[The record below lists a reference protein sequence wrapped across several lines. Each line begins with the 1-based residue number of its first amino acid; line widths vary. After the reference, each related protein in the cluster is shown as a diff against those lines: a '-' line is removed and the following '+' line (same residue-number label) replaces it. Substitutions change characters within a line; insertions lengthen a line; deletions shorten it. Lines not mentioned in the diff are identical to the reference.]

1 MDKLDKGDKMDKG
14 KYWNY
19 AKIILIITIILRVG
33 LALMTHNAG
42 DGCWHLSAARFIA
55 LENEF
60 PLNEEIGRDYYPE
73 HLKQPFWAPP
83 VFHITAAGFYK
94 VFDVFNAGELGM
106 NLVSA
111 LFGSLSL
118 ILIYLIAKRLFDEK
132 IAFFSLVFLSFI
144 PIHMYYS
151 ALAHTEATLTF
162 FVLLSIYLMLKNKVV
177 ASSIFAGIAILT
189 KYNGLF
195 VVPVLLAI
203 LCINNKDKIVFVRNA
218 VVSGIISLGI
228 GGIWFVRN
236 WIFFKNPVFPFLE
249 SVLRGT
255 APAMGYTADVTNFLS
270 VDPYMKM
277 YFSLFGVP
285 LGDINSFFFF
295 DIPYIKVLIG
305 IWVIGTIIF
314 FLPIIIG
321 LLQSKLKDKRWQIIG
336 AWIISFAV
344 LGAAY
349 VLRIGQFD
357 SRHILPMIP
366 ALGILWA
373 IGIVWI
379 YRKIKF
385 KYIVTGILMLLII
398 GFVSGEVLKAGMVAR
413 AWNNYDDDFQWVKE
427 NTEKDSIFFFQRQ
440 CLTYNLDRYSTW
452 SIDKVEQRKGY
463 IWVQDEENIVGR
475 SLLANDFP
483 EDISSEY
490 EIVYENTRTA
500 TKIYKIV

>member
-1 MDKLDKGDKMDKG
+1 MGKE

-19 AKIILIITIILRVG
+19 AKIILIIAIILRIG

-55 LENEF
+55 VENEF

-73 HLKQPFWAPP
+73 HLRQPFWAPP
-83 VFHITAAGFYK
+83 IFHITAAGFYK
-94 VFDVFNAGELGM
+94 VFGVFGIGELGM

-111 LFGSLSL
+111 IFGSLSL
-118 ILIYLIAKRLFDEK
+118 LLIYLIARKLFDEK
-132 IAFFSLVFLSFI
+132 IAFISLVFLSFI
-144 PIHMYYS
+144 PIHLYYS

-195 VVPVLLAI
+195 VVPVLFGI
-203 LCINNKDKIVFVRNA
+203 LFINNKDKIVFFKKTA
-218 VVSGIISLGI
+218 VTGLISLGI

-236 WIFFKNPVFPFLE
+236 WIFFKNPVFPFME
-249 SVLRGT
+249 SVLRGSGQ
-255 APAMGYTADVTNFLS
+255 AMGYTADVTNFLS
-270 VDPYMKM
+270 IEPYMKM

-285 LGDINSFFFF
+285 LGDIKSFFFF
-295 DIPYIKVLIG
+295 DIPFIEILIG
-305 IWVIGTIIF
+305 IWMIGTIIF
-314 FLPIIIG
+314 FFPIIIG
-321 LLQSKLKDKRWQIIG
+321 LFKFRYSEKSGKILI
-336 AWIISFAV
+336 AWIISFMV

-349 VLRIGQFD
+349 ILRIGQFD

-379 YRKIKF
+379 YRKVKIRH
-385 KYIVTGILMLLII
+385 IIAGVLMLLII
-398 GFVSGEVLKAGMVAR
+398 GFVSGEIIKAGMVSM
-413 AWNNYDDDFQWVKE
+413 AWDNYEDDFNWVEE
-427 NTEKDSIFFFQRQ
+427 NTEKGSTFYFTEQ
-440 CLTYNLDRYSTW
+440 CLTYNIDRYTTW

-463 IWVQDEENIVGR
+463 IWVQDEESSVGR

-483 EDISSEY
+483 EDISSKY
-490 EIVYENTRTA
+490 ELVYENTRTA